1 MLSTSARRWP
11 NGQRW
16 MLQPK
21 WDGFRLLVDVDAGG
35 CVRGWSRHA
44 TNLSPRLGTLLV
56 PFNTV
61 APGTTFDGELVAIG
75 QRDGHP
81 TEDFAAVT
89 RAVFTG
95 NPAAT
100 DRLSYIAFDI
110 LRAASEDLR
119 PRPWHERDERLRD
132 ALPATNRIR
141 MIAAQPATPAAD
153 DAIIALGFEGT
164 VLKRPNSTY
173 RAGRHNSWLKHK
185 AKLATNGEVLSVIRR
200 AGSQRAMARPL
211 RRRRPPRPRAHRPT
225 HPRARRTARRTR
237 LLPNRR
243 QRRPTGSAAHPTIAL
258 TKPEEN
264 HFSATDQAVIVVAA
278 DQPASALSRPR
289 GHERGHVDRGQAVPD
304 GNRRRRSQ
312 KHEPAIASP
321 ACRTPLKWAAA
332 RASQAEVQSG

>member
-1 MLSTSARRWP
+1 
-11 NGQRW
+11 

-56 PFNTV
+56 PFNTM
-61 APGTTFDGELVAIG
+61 APGTTSTARPVAIG
-75 QRDGHP
+75 ERDGHP

-110 LRAASEDLR
+110 LLGAKEYVSST
-119 PRPWHERDERLRD
+119 RPWHERDERLRD

-141 MIAAQPATPAAD
+141 MIASQPATHAAH

-164 VLKRPNSTY
+164 VLKRPNLTI

-185 AKLATNGEVLSVIRR
+185 AKLATNGEVLSVAQDRNGQWHALGDVGDRR
-200 AGSQRAMARPL
+200 VR
-211 RRRRPPRPRAHRPT
+211 
-225 HPRARRTARRTR
+225 
-237 LLPNRR
+237 
-243 QRRPTGSAAHPTIAL
+243 AL
-258 TKPEEN
+258 TGPRTLELVGRHVEL
-264 HFSATDQAVIVVAA
+264 AY
-278 DQPASALSRPR
+278 SRIDANGGLR
-289 GHERGHVDRGQAVPD
+289 E
-304 GNRRRRSQ
+304 
-312 KHEPAIASP
+312 
-321 ACRTPLKWAAA
+321 A
-332 RASQAEVQSG
+332 RLIPPSH

>member
-11 NGQRW
+11 NGKRW

-56 PFNTV
+56 PFNTM

-75 QRDGHP
+75 ERDGHP

-141 MIAAQPATPAAD
+141 MIASQPATHAAH

-164 VLKRPNSTY
+164 VLKRPNSTLPR
-173 RAGRHNSWLKHK
+173 RATQLM
-185 AKLATNGEVLSVIRR
+185 AQTQGEARDQRRSAIRR

-237 LLPNRR
+237 LLPN
-243 QRRPTGSAAHPTIAL
+243 
-258 TKPEEN
+258 
-264 HFSATDQAVIVVAA
+264 
-278 DQPASALSRPR
+278 
-289 GHERGHVDRGQAVPD
+289 
-304 GNRRRRSQ
+304 
-312 KHEPAIASP
+312 
-321 ACRTPLKWAAA
+321 
-332 RASQAEVQSG
+332 